1 MNSLAIFVSLANVI
15 INTNANINLAA
26 NCWPDK
32 RQQRSS
38 LRFRKNNRKSQPS
51 FSCRHSNAIPSY
63 QKASSTKK
71 NIWIKAGGQS
81 QQGFGSFFFSGLVCS
96 TNIRSAEIIII
107 FIITKMSQIFLV
119 LFPITSNRISKYFF
133 IYFLLNTFL
142 IILWTWCA
150 FKIHN
155 SPILFFLIY
164 IYIYVYI
171 YMCIGK
177 ILYKTEAR
185 YRFI

>member
-1 MNSLAIFVSLANVI
+1 MPTLTWLLIVGPIRDSNDHHSGLG
-15 INTNANINLAA
+15 
-26 NCWPDK
+26 
-32 RQQRSS
+32 
-38 LRFRKNNRKSQPS
+38 KNNRKNQPS

-164 IYIYVYI
+164 IYIRVYI
-171 YMCIGK
+171 YVYWK
-177 ILYKTEAR
+177 NTVQNRSKV
-185 YRFI
+185 